1 MRLSLARLLFPRL
14 PRDQR
19 RHQMRI
25 LWMCLVIGLIVSGGI
40 VLILLMNDQI
50 TKYWITRL

>member
-1 MRLSLARLLFPRL
+1 MRLSLGKLLFPRL

-19 RHQMRI
+19 RHRMRI

-40 VLILLMNDQI
+40 VLVMLINDQV
-50 TKYWITRL
+50 TKYWIIRL